1 MLRSSASGFLAV
13 ALATLAPGARAGDG
27 PSTELSAHLREHLVA
42 RGDSPRR
49 GRFRLRIRGTTTT
62 APESSISLRLGDVAI
77 DVPLVRGRSSR
88 KSVSPRHGIRSR
100 VTSRSGRIVI
110 DVSGSLDGENG
121 NSALAARVLGQCVT
135 RYVLEDD
142 AAPHGLFAADVT
154 LDGVR
159 TPIVVGVAARLR
171 TRFGDA
177 GPPRHSLSLTAA
189 GISLADAN
197 AAPVVAIL
205 PSPEGAWDGRVRG
218 FALARDS
225 APAVSLAAPPARAR
239 ELAPEDSEGA
249 IEVGEGTL
257 VADGISSLVLA
268 EGTVF
273 QSRFDAAVLAGPGSH
288 DLVVHAVD
296 GAGRSGRQRRA
307 VGMPVADPPLVV
319 DANGQILEI
328 REGGALWAWGSNMFG
343 EVGDGTYRDPI
354 TPVPLAEPAG
364 VVAVAAGDMVSFAV
378 DRTGQVWI
386 WGMWDKDVEIEGG
399 AMSWSVGGNR
409 PRRFPGLDDIVAISA
424 GMWDDG
430 ALAVDRRGAVWRVEE
445 GERPFD
451 KHRVGGLPRIVAVSQ
466 AVSTKLAL
474 AADGEVWTL
483 EPVARVSGLPPCR
496 SISAGS
502 WGTCLALGDDG
513 SVWAWDLD
521 VGDAPRQID
530 LPRGATS
537 ISAGD
542 GVSGALLEDGSV
554 WRWKDDT
561 PARVPDLDDVVL
573 FCGGRGGTSL
583 AVDTH
588 GTTWTWSEF
597 DARQGH
603 GVGRVHPVLAPR
615 QFVPGHHPIATVT
628 LAART
633 SLSPRRR

>member
-1 MLRSSASGFLAV
+1 
-13 ALATLAPGARAGDG
+13 
-27 PSTELSAHLREHLVA
+27 
-42 RGDSPRR
+42 
-49 GRFRLRIRGTTTT
+49 
-62 APESSISLRLGDVAI
+62 
-77 DVPLVRGRSSR
+77 
-88 KSVSPRHGIRSR
+88 
-100 VTSRSGRIVI
+100 
-110 DVSGSLDGENG
+110 
-121 NSALAARVLGQCVT
+121 
-135 RYVLEDD
+135 
-142 AAPHGLFAADVT
+142 
-154 LDGVR
+154 
-159 TPIVVGVAARLR
+159 
-171 TRFGDA
+171 
-177 GPPRHSLSLTAA
+177 
-189 GISLADAN
+189 
-197 AAPVVAIL
+197 
-205 PSPEGAWDGRVRG
+205 
-218 FALARDS
+218 
-225 APAVSLAAPPARAR
+225 
-239 ELAPEDSEGA
+239 
-249 IEVGEGTL
+249 
-257 VADGISSLVLA
+257 
-268 EGTVF
+268 
-273 QSRFDAAVLAGPGSH
+273 
-288 DLVVHAVD
+288 
-296 GAGRSGRQRRA
+296 
-307 VGMPVADPPLVV
+307 
-319 DANGQILEI
+319 
-328 REGGALWAWGSNMFG
+328 
-343 EVGDGTYRDPI
+343 
-354 TPVPLAEPAG
+354 
-364 VVAVAAGDMVSFAV
+364 MVSFAV

-603 GVGRVHPVLAPR
+603 GVGRVYPVLAPR